1 MVSGFYRSL
10 RSLQNDS
17 NKKMSPWILSALRAS
32 RMTFAVGTIAILAAC
47 SDDSSNDPLTGPGA
61 TDTTIEALAE
71 CTAPAFL
78 KEGDKVALVSPSYTT
93 PDSNIQKT
101 ADVLKEWGFEPVI
114 GKNVGK
120 LDAGKYAGTAQ
131 ERADDII
138 AALKDTSIKAIL
150 CNRGGYGTIQLVDYI
165 DQKLVKDNPKWLI
178 GFSDITTLHAMETKA
193 GVMSI
198 HGTMSSFIAKTGG
211 TDDNSTLLRDLLKG
225 TVPTYKVPKHKL
237 NQTGKAEGILVGGN
251 MATFVPLVGASDID
265 VFSND
270 GIILFMEEVGESF
283 HNIDRMFNSLELHGV
298 MENVK
303 GVILGEFVESESD
316 ADLKFETAEELLS
329 KYLKKYNIPVI
340 CGFPAGHDDVNVPI
354 VMGAKVK
361 MDVTADG
368 ATLAFDMEG
377 EKKTVDTDKL
387 TNEPKLSKAVRKLL
401 AGKIF
406 SIEE

>member
-1 MVSGFYRSL
+1 
-10 RSLQNDS
+10 
-17 NKKMSPWILSALRAS
+17 
-32 RMTFAVGTIAILAAC
+32 
-47 SDDSSNDPLTGPGA
+47 
-61 TDTTIEALAE
+61 
-71 CTAPAFL
+71 
-78 KEGDKVALVSPSYTT
+78 
-93 PDSNIQKT
+93 
-101 ADVLKEWGFEPVI
+101 
-114 GKNVGK
+114 
-120 LDAGKYAGTAQ
+120 
-131 ERADDII
+131 
-138 AALKDTSIKAIL
+138 
-150 CNRGGYGTIQLVDYI
+150 VDYI

-211 TDDNSTLLRDLLKG
+211 TDDNSTLVRDLLKG